1 MGTLSLAN
9 GGFFFGA
16 VGQMLFYGNLF
27 PRISPWLLAVLTL
40 VPWFTVYTAT
50 FCKQPLFGPRSM
62 RHCLIFVMAW
72 YLGVAL
78 LAEVLTLVLSPL
90 PPEHFSLNVARGII
104 YLPGSVS
111 IFVFVRACIVLR
123 QIETR
128 RPTGTA
134 TSQ

>member
-1 MGTLSLAN
+1 MGTLSLAS

-16 VGQMLFYGNLF
+16 VGQMLFYGSLF

-40 VPWFTVYTAT
+40 VPWFTVYTVT
-50 FCKQPLFGPRSM
+50 FCKQPLFGPRPM
-62 RHCLIFVMAW
+62 RHCLVFVMAW
-72 YLGVAL
+72 YVGMAL
-78 LAEVLTLVLSPL
+78 LAELLALVFHPSP
-90 PPEHFSLNVARGII
+90 PAHFSLNVARAVT

-123 QIETR
+123 RIEATP
-128 RPTGTA
+128 PTSTA